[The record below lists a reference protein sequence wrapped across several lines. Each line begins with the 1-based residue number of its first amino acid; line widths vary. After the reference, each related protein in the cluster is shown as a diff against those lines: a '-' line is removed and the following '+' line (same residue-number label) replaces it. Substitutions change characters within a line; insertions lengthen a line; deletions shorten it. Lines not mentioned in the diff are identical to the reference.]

1 MFTELML
8 WLMNCLSLLNHEK
21 KQLMAKPSRQR
32 HGYETADFLSLSKL
46 TTNLRQNIRVVCKMM
61 M

>member
-8 WLMNCLSLLNHEK
+8 CLMNCLSLLNHEK
-21 KQLMAKPSRQR
+21 KKLMAKPSRQR
-32 HGYETADFLSLSKL
+32 HGYDTSDFLSLSKL

>member
-8 WLMNCLSLLNHEK
+8 WLMNCLSLLNCEK
-21 KQLMAKPSRQR
+21 KKLMAKPSRQR
-32 HGYETADFLSLSKL
+32 HGYEKADFLSLSKL
-46 TTNLRQNIRVVCKMM
+46 TTNLRKNIRVVCKMM

>member
-8 WLMNCLSLLNHEK
+8 CLMNCLSLLNHEK
-21 KQLMAKPSRQR
+21 KKLMAKPSRQR
-32 HGYETADFLSLSKL
+32 HGYETSDFLSLSKL